1 MTIEQCYEMIGGE
14 YTQVVKRLSSLRL
27 VQRFIAKF
35 LDDDSFQALQDAMKS
50 GCRAD
55 AFRAAHTLK
64 GVCANLG
71 FGSLL
76 SSVEKLTELLRPEA
90 ENIPKN
96 AFLLM
101 DEVKKN
107 YELTVHAI
115 RAYLDSVA

>member
-90 ENIPKN
+90 ENIPEN